1 MPVFAAP
8 PGIPGS
14 PDRCSMQCPPRSGR
28 TDRVNEWA
36 LGAAASSSP
45 SSESRY
51 RVASAATSQQ
61 RPDSVATPG
70 HPYGVRQP
78 RSVCAVAEATAFG
91 PADTLNSVPGPHRVV
106 AALCALTLMT
116 SACTVSPPPAP
127 QSTDTSKITTPPP
140 PKATQIIMAIDSIG
154 PGFNS
159 HLLSDQS
166 PVNAA
171 ISSLVLP
178 SSFRPVPDPASP
190 TGSRWELDTTLLES
204 AVVTNEN
211 PFTVTYKIRP
221 EAQWTDNAPIGADDF
236 SYLWRQMVSHPGVVD
251 PAGYDLITGVQSVEG
266 GKTAVVTFSQPY
278 PAWRELFNDILPAH
292 IVKDVP
298 GGFAAGLARAL
309 PVTGGQFRV
318 ENIDPQRDEILL
330 ARNDRYW
337 SAPAKPDQ
345 VLFRRGGATA
355 ALADS
360 IRNGDTQV
368 AQVHGGAAAFAQLSA
383 IPDVRTARI
392 VTPRV
397 MQLTLRAQQAALADS
412 QVRKAI
418 LGLVDVDLLASVG
431 AGDDNTVTLAQAQV
445 RSPSD
450 PGYVPTA
457 PPALTK
463 EAALT
468 LLANAGYQVEPV
480 ETTPPATPGT
490 PAPENNRGRVT
501 KDGVPLT
508 LVLGVAA
515 NDPTAVAVANTA
527 ADQLRNVGIA
537 ASVAALDPVALYGDA
552 LINNKVDAVVG
563 WHQAGGDLATAL
575 ASRYG
580 CPALEATAVSTATP
594 GPTSSPSPSPTSNA
608 PVPPPPTTTATPTT
622 PSPAPESGQLVQAPS
637 NITGICDRSI
647 QPKIDAALDG
657 TEDIGEVINAVES
670 RLWNMS
676 TVLPILQDTTIVA
689 AGPSVQNVCLSGAVP
704 VGIVGDAGMW
714 VKAAQ

>member
-1 MPVFAAP
+1 M
-8 PGIPGS
+8 
-14 PDRCSMQCPPRSGR
+14 PRSAKHVGA
-28 TDRVNEWA
+28 T
-36 LGAAASSSP
+36 LGALILLVS
-45 SSESRY
+45 
-51 RVASAATSQQ
+51 
-61 RPDSVATPG
+61 G
-70 HPYGVRQP
+70 
-78 RSVCAVAEATAFG
+78 
-91 PADTLNSVPGPHRVV
+91 
-106 AALCALTLMT
+106 
-116 SACTVSPPPAP
+116 CTVSPPPAP
-127 QSTDTSKITTPPP
+127 QSTDTSASAPPPP
-140 PKATQIIMAIDSIG
+140 PKATQVIMAIDSIG

-171 ISSLVLP
+171 ISALVLP
-178 SSFRPVPDPASP
+178 SSFRPVADPASP
-190 TGSRWELDTTLLES
+190 TGSRWDLDTTLLES
-204 AVVTNEN
+204 AEITSQD

-221 EAQWTDNAPIGADDF
+221 EASWTDNAPIAADDYW
-236 SYLWRQMVSHPGVVD
+236 YLWRQMVGQPGVVD

-266 GKTAVVTFSQPY
+266 GKTAVVTFSQAY
-278 PAWRELFNDILPAH
+278 PAWRELFNNILPAH

-298 GGFAAGLARAL
+298 GGFGAGLARAL

-318 ENIDPQRDEILL
+318 ESIDPQRDEILL

-345 VLFRRGGATA
+345 VLFRRGGAPA

-397 MQLTLRAQQAALADS
+397 MQLTLRAQQPALSDS

-418 LGLVDVDLLASVG
+418 LGLLDVDLLASVG
-431 AGDDNTVTLAQAQV
+431 AGTDNTVTLAQAQV

-457 PPALTK
+457 PPAMTK
-463 EAALT
+463 EAALG
-468 LLANAGYQVEPV
+468 LLANAGYQVQPV
-480 ETTPPATPGT
+480 ETPPPATPGN
-490 PAPENNRGRVT
+490 PAPENNRGRIT
-501 KDGVPLT
+501 KDGVPLS
-508 LVLGVAA
+508 LMLGVAA
-515 NDPTAVAVANTA
+515 NDPTSVAVANTA

-537 ASVAALDPVALYGDA
+537 ASVSALDPVVLSGEA
-552 LINNKVDAVVG
+552 LINNRVDAVVG

-575 ASRYG
+575 ASRFG
-580 CPALEATAVSTATP
+580 CRALEATAVSTATP
-594 GPTSSPSPSPTSNA
+594 GSPTSSPSSTSPSPTTTSTA
-608 PVPPPPTTTATPTT
+608 PRPTTIPTQTT
-622 PSPAPESGQLVQAPS
+622 PGTAPESSQLVQAPS

-647 QPKIDAALDG
+647 QPKIDAALAG
-657 TEDIGEVINAVES
+657 TEKIGEVIDAVEP

-689 AGPSVQNVCLSGAVP
+689 AGPSVQNVSLSGAVP
-704 VGIVGDAGMW
+704 IGIVGDAGKW
-714 VKAAQ
+714 VKPPQ

>member
-1 MPVFAAP
+1 LSLFAQAAH
-8 PGIPGS
+8 
-14 PDRCSMQCPPRSGR
+14 R
-28 TDRVNEWA
+28 TRIVLA
-36 LGAAASSSP
+36 LSALIMVVSS
-45 SSESRY
+45 
-51 RVASAATSQQ
+51 
-61 RPDSVATPG
+61 
-70 HPYGVRQP
+70 
-78 RSVCAVAEATAFG
+78 
-91 PADTLNSVPGPHRVV
+91 
-106 AALCALTLMT
+106 
-116 SACTVSPPPAP
+116 CTVSPPPAP

-140 PKATQIIMAIDSIG
+140 PRATQIIVAIDSIG

-190 TGSRWELDTTLLES
+190 TGSRWEPDTTLLES
-204 AVVTNEN
+204 AAVTNQN

-236 SYLWRQMVSHPGVVD
+236 WYLWRQMVSHPGVVD

-337 SAPAKPDQ
+337 SQPAKPDQ

-397 MQLTLRAQQAALADS
+397 MQLTLRAQQPALADS

-463 EAALT
+463 EAALA
-468 LLANAGYQVEPV
+468 LLASAGYQVQPV
-480 ETTPPATPGT
+480 ETPPPATPGT
-490 PAPENNRGRVT
+490 PAPENNRGRIT

-537 ASVAALDPVALYGDA
+537 ASVTALDPVALYGDA
-552 LINNKVDAVVG
+552 LVNNRVDAVVG

-594 GPTSSPSPSPTSNA
+594 GTSPSPTPAPASNA
-608 PVPPPPTTTATPTT
+608 PVPPRPTTTATPTT

-657 TEDIGEVINAVES
+657 TEDIGAVINAVEP

-689 AGPSVQNVCLSGAVP
+689 AGPSVQNVSLSGAVP

-714 VKAAQ
+714 VKAPQ

>member
-1 MPVFAAP
+1 V
-8 PGIPGS
+8 S
-14 PDRCSMQCPPRSGR
+14 C
-28 TDRVNEWA
+28 
-36 LGAAASSSP
+36 
-45 SSESRY
+45 
-51 RVASAATSQQ
+51 VA
-61 RPDSVATPG
+61 G
-70 HPYGVRQP
+70 
-78 RSVCAVAEATAFG
+78 
-91 PADTLNSVPGPHRVV
+91 
-106 AALCALTLMT
+106 ALTSTLLLVT
-116 SACTVSPPPAP
+116 ACTVSPPPAP
-127 QSTDTSKITTPPP
+127 QSTETSQSTPPP
-140 PKATQIIMAIDSIG
+140 PSKATQIIVAIDSIG

-178 SSFRPVPDPASP
+178 SSFRPIADPAST
-190 TGSRWELDTTLLES
+190 TGSRWELDPTLLVS
-204 AVVTNEN
+204 ADVTNQN

-221 EAQWTDNAPIGADDF
+221 EAQWTDNAPIGADDYW
-236 SYLWRQMVSHPGVVD
+236 YLWRQMVSQPGVVD

-266 GKTAVVTFSQPY
+266 GKTAVVTFAQPY

-298 GGFAAGLARAL
+298 GGFAAGLVRAL

-318 ENIDPQRDEILL
+318 ESIDPQRDEILL

-337 SAPAKPDQ
+337 GVPAKPDLI
-345 VLFRRGGATA
+345 LFRRGGAPA

-368 AQVHGGAAAFAQLSA
+368 AQVHGGQAAFAQLSA

-397 MQLTLRAQQAALADS
+397 MQLTLRAQQPALADA
-412 QVRKAI
+412 QVRQAI
-418 LGLVDVDLLASVG
+418 LGLLDVDLLASVG
-431 AGDDNTVTLAQAQV
+431 AGSDNTVTLAQAQV

-463 EAALT
+463 EQALV
-468 LLANAGYQVEPV
+468 LLAGTGYQVQPV
-480 ETTPPATPGT
+480 DTPQPSTPGT
-490 PAPENNRGRVT
+490 PAPDDNRGRIT
-501 KDGVPLT
+501 KDGQPLT
-508 LVLGVAA
+508 LVLGVAS
-515 NDPTAVAVANTA
+515 NDATSVAVANTA
-527 ADQLRNVGIA
+527 ADQLRSVGIS
-537 ASVAALDPVALYGDA
+537 ASVLALDPPVLYGDA
-552 LINNKVDAVVG
+552 LDSNRVDAIVG

-580 CPALEATAVSTATP
+580 CPALEASAVPTTTGTGTP
-594 GPTSSPSPSPTSNA
+594 SPTTTSPPPTSS
-608 PVPPPPTTTATPTT
+608 VPPPSPPTTVTS

-637 NITGICDRSI
+637 NLTGICDRSI
-647 QPKIDAALDG
+647 QQKIDNALDG
-657 TEDIGEVINAVES
+657 SEDIGEVLTAVEP

-689 AGPSVQNVCLSGAVP
+689 TGPSVRNVSLTGAVP
-704 VGIVGDAGMW
+704 VGIVGDAGNW
-714 VKAAQ
+714 VKAPQ

>member
-1 MPVFAAP
+1 MSPAAAAP
-8 PGIPGS
+8 RLDVAG
-14 PDRCSMQCPPRSGR
+14 RS
-28 TDRVNEWA
+28 
-36 LGAAASSSP
+36 
-45 SSESRY
+45 
-51 RVASAATSQQ
+51 ASAA
-61 RPDSVATPG
+61 
-70 HPYGVRQP
+70 
-78 RSVCAVAEATAFG
+78 
-91 PADTLNSVPGPHRVV
+91 ADTLNSVPRPLRVIF
-106 AALCALTLMT
+106 AISALMT
-116 SACTVSPPPAP
+116 LLSGCTVSPPPAP
-127 QSTDTSKITTPPP
+127 QSTDTTETAAPPP
-140 PKATQIIMAIDSIG
+140 PKATQIIMAIDWIG
-154 PGFNS
+154 PGFNP
-159 HLLSDQS
+159 HMLADQS

-178 SSFRPVPDPASP
+178 SSFRPIPDPKTP
-190 TGSRWELDTTLLES
+190 TGSRWELDDTLLES
-204 AVVTNEN
+204 AEVTSQD

-221 EAQWTDNAPIGADDF
+221 EASWTDNAPIGADDF
-236 SYLWRQMVSHPGVVD
+236 WYLWQQMVSQPGVVD

-337 SAPAKPDQ
+337 SAPAKPD
-345 VLFRRGGATA
+345 LILLRRGGDAA

-368 AQVHGGAAAFAQLSA
+368 AQVHGGAATFAQLSA

-397 MQLTLRAQQAALADS
+397 MQLSLRAQQPALADT

-418 LGLVDVDLLASVG
+418 LGLLDVDLLAAVG

-457 PPALTK
+457 PPAISK
-463 EAALT
+463 GDALG
-468 LLANAGYQVEPV
+468 LLIDAGYQVEPV
-480 ETTPPATPGT
+480 DTPAPPTPGT
-490 PAPENNRGRVT
+490 PAPDSDRGRII
-501 KDGVPLT
+501 KDGEPLS
-508 LVLGVAA
+508 LVIGVAA
-515 NDPTAVAVANTA
+515 NDPTSVAVANTA
-527 ADQLRNVGIA
+527 ADQLRNVGIT
-537 ASVAALDPVALYGDA
+537 ASVSALDPVALYGDA
-552 LINNKVDAVVG
+552 LANNRVDAVVG

-580 CPALEATAVSTATP
+580 CRALETTAVATAEPGTSPTPTSTATT
-594 GPTSSPSPSPTSNA
+594 TSAKPSPT
-608 PVPPPPTTTATPTT
+608 TTTATATPTT
-622 PSPAPESGQLVQAPS
+622 TTASPAPESGELVQAPS

-657 TEDIGEVINAVES
+657 SEPIDSVITAVEP
-670 RLWNMS
+670 RLWNLS

-689 AGPSVQNVCLSGAVP
+689 AGPSVQNVKLSGAVP
-704 VGIVGDAGMW
+704 IGIVGDAGTW
-714 VKAAQ
+714 VKIRQ

>member
-1 MPVFAAP
+1 MLV
-8 PGIPGS
+8 
-14 PDRCSMQCPPRSGR
+14 
-28 TDRVNEWA
+28 V
-36 LGAAASSSP
+36 SS
-45 SSESRY
+45 
-51 RVASAATSQQ
+51 
-61 RPDSVATPG
+61 
-70 HPYGVRQP
+70 
-78 RSVCAVAEATAFG
+78 
-91 PADTLNSVPGPHRVV
+91 
-106 AALCALTLMT
+106 
-116 SACTVSPPPAP
+116 CTVSPPPAP
-127 QSTDTSKITTPPP
+127 QSTNTSKITTPPP
-140 PKATQIIMAIDSIG
+140 PRAMQIIMAIDSIG
-154 PGFNS
+154 PGFNP

-166 PVNAA
+166 SVNAA

-204 AVVTNEN
+204 AEVTTQN

-236 SYLWRQMVSHPGVVD
+236 WYLWHQMVSQPGVVD

-278 PAWRELFNDILPAH
+278 PAWRELFNNILPSH

-318 ENIDPQRDEILL
+318 ESIDPQRDEILL

-345 VLFRRGGATA
+345 VLFRRGGAAA

-397 MQLTLRAQQAALADS
+397 MQLTLRAQQPALADS

-418 LGLVDVDLLASVG
+418 LGLLDVDLLASVG

-468 LLANAGYQVEPV
+468 LLANEGYQVEPV
-480 ETTPPATPGT
+480 DESRPPTPGT
-490 PAPENNRGRVT
+490 PVPENNRGRIT
-501 KDGVPLT
+501 KDGVPLS

-552 LINNKVDAVVG
+552 LINNKVDAVVA

-575 ASRYG
+575 AARYG
-580 CPALEATAVSTATP
+580 CPALEATAVPTTSAAT
-594 GPTSSPSPSPTSNA
+594 TSPPSPTA
-608 PVPPPPTTTATPTT
+608 VTPVPPRPTTTAPPTTTAKPTTTPPPTTTAKPTRTPTTTATPTSPT
-622 PSPAPESGQLVQAPS
+622 PAPESGQLVQAPS
-637 NITGICDRSI
+637 NITGICDHSI
-647 QPKIDAALDG
+647 QPKIDAALAG
-657 TEDIGEVINAVES
+657 TEDIGEVINAVEP
-670 RLWNMS
+670 RLWNMA

-689 AGPSVQNVCLSGAVP
+689 AGPSVQNVSLSGAVP
-704 VGIVGDAGMW
+704 VGIVGDAGKW
-714 VKAAQ
+714 VKTPQ